1 MLMYLFPCNHAH
13 AEEVKQEEN
22 FIMHHVTD
30 AHSWHFATIND
41 YPIVLPLPIIIYS
54 KDQGLEFFFSSR
66 FLDEN
71 HQRVSYQ
78 GYRLDEQEKIVAIDK
93 ERVFYD
99 FSITKNVASI
109 LISSLI
115 LIGVSLRMARQY
127 KYMPKAVPHGFS
139 AFFELILYFVRDEIA
154 VPNIGKKNYERF
166 MPYLLTVFFF
176 IWLNN
181 LMGLLPGAANVT
193 GNISVTLV
201 LALFTFVMTNI
212 NGKKYYWEHI
222 FNPAGMP
229 KWLLPIIIPVEFLGL
244 FTKPFS
250 LMIRLFANITAGHII
265 LLSVIGLVFIFQ
277 SMLVGTIAVPFG
289 AFMFL
294 LKLVVAFVQAYVFTL
309 LSAIYF
315 GSAVEPAHQGHEE
328 EGVDKPLI

>member
-1 MLMYLFPCNHAH
+1 MCLSPCNHAN
-13 AEEVKQEEN
+13 ATNIKQEEN
-22 FIMHHVTD
+22 FIIHHIQD
-30 AHSWHFATIND
+30 AHSWHFATMND
-41 YPIVLPLPIIIYS
+41 LPIVLPLPIIIYS
-54 KDQGLEFFFSSR
+54 KDQGIEFFSSSR

-78 GYRLDEQEKIVAIDK
+78 GYRLNEQEKIVAIDK

-99 FSITKNVASI
+99 FSITKNVAAI
-109 LISSLI
+109 LISTLVV
-115 LIGVSLRMARQY
+115 IGVSLRMARQY
-127 KYMPKAVPHGFS
+127 KYRPKAVPRGFS
-139 AFFELILYFVRDEIA
+139 AFFELLLYFVRDEIA

-176 IWLNN
+176 IWVNN

-201 LALFTFVMTNI
+201 LALFTFVIMSI
-212 NGKKYYWEHI
+212 RGKKYYWEHI
-222 FNPAGMP
+222 FKPAGIP
-229 KWLLPIIIPVEFLGL
+229 QWLLPIMIPVELLGL
-244 FTKPFS
+244 LTKPFS

-265 LLSVIGLVFIFQ
+265 LLNIIGLVFVFQ
-277 SMLVGTIAVPFG
+277 SVLVGAIAVPFG

-294 LKLVVAFVQAYVFTL
+294 LKLVVAFLQAYVFTL

-315 GSAVEPAHQGHEE
+315 GSAVESAHQGHKEE
-328 EGVDKPLI
+328 VVDKPLM